1 MQLSDEEIQE
11 MSNAWEGSGGG
22 GEEGVRDGHVCIYL
36 SNKEQSLYRILTLFM
51 ISSLD
56 EIKLQLLQQQKLCD
70 EPFNFLLSNHAR
82 VMQSLSFFL
91 L

>member
-1 MQLSDEEIQE
+1 MP
-11 MSNAWEGSGGG
+11 GKGVGGG
-22 GEEGVRDGHVCIYL
+22 GEEGGEGVRDGHVCIYL
-36 SNKEQSLYRILTLFM
+36 RNKEQSLYKILPLFM

-82 VMQSLSFFL
+82 VMHSFSFFL

>member
-1 MQLSDEEIQE
+1 MVTF
-11 MSNAWEGSGGG
+11 AFT
-22 GEEGVRDGHVCIYL
+22 L

-56 EIKLQLLQQQKLCD
+56 EIKLELLQQQKLCD
-70 EPFNFLLSNHAR
+70 EPLNFLLSNHVR

>member
-1 MQLSDEEIQE
+1 MVTF
-11 MSNAWEGSGGG
+11 GFT
-22 GEEGVRDGHVCIYL
+22 L

-82 VMQSLSFFL
+82 VMQSLSFFSVISQFTVL
-91 L
+91 RP